1 MALLLAGDIG
11 GTKTIL
17 RLVERTVN
25 GEMNALYEFRYP
37 SGEFPDLVPMVQQFL
52 TEAATKL
59 DFAPLDLKKLVLRSQ
74 ARWLTTLQN

>member
-17 RLVERTVN
+17 RLVERTVK

-37 SGEFPDLVPMVQQFL
+37 SGEFPDLVPMVEQFL
-52 TEAATKL
+52 REAAIKL
-59 DFAPLDLKKLVLRSQ
+59 IWRHCLKKLVLRSQ